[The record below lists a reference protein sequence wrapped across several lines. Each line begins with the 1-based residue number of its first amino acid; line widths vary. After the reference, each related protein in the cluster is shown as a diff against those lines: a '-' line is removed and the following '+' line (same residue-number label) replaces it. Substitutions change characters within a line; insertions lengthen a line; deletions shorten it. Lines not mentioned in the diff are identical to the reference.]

1 MSERPDDRRG
11 SSSKIGRWVTGDVRR
26 GVTSLSLARS
36 GGVPRLLRT
45 AVIALVVCFG
55 PAASARADPPWSP
68 PTRAKG
74 SQPVVS
80 ASPLLGPSDRPEAL
94 ALDLRTEEP
103 SSAFAPL
110 DPAGVPGPI
119 EAEGPYVSPA
129 AVAGDRTIFFRP
141 DGIPTTRPDR
151 GRLRL
156 AIAPHGQRPPSGQV
170 LGPEAEHLSAAV
182 DGTSPGVSMA
192 AFTDGRLIS
201 LARLKRNDRRFGRP
215 LRVANRIGVREVT
228 VATNGRDAFVAW
240 HRRGAVEGAF
250 VYASGRVGAVQRLGS
265 ARAAR
270 ELSVDV
276 SGRRRVIAGWVDGNR
291 IVTAVRSSAGFQPAR
306 TLETHRAGA
315 TIGGAGIRVAM
326 TDGGFLAVWQGAT
339 AVRAAGLAN
348 ADGTFATPQ
357 DLAPLPAEL
366 RDLGVGL
373 HDLDVGFG
381 NAALVSLVTAEGAV
395 AAAVRLVNGSRF
407 GPLEIVAGPSLR
419 PPVGLP
425 SVGGLKTLTTSIT
438 GLDAAFDGSLPA
450 LGASRWVLGWAA
462 AADEGAYVATR
473 EADR

>member
-1 MSERPDDRRG
+1 M
-11 SSSKIGRWVTGDVRR
+11 
-26 GVTSLSLARS
+26 
-36 GGVPRLLRT
+36 PRLLRA

-55 PAASARADPPWSP
+55 PAASARADPPWSAP
-68 PTRAKG
+68 ARAPG
-74 SQPVVS
+74 SQSVFS
-80 ASPLLGPSDRPEAL
+80 ASPLLGLSGPDGL
-94 ALDLRTEEP
+94 LLDLRTEEP

-119 EAEGPYVSPA
+119 KADGGYVRPA
-129 AVAGDRTIFFRP
+129 AVAGSRAIFFRP
-141 DGIPTTRPDR
+141 DGIPTTRPDI

-156 AIAPHGQRPPSGQV
+156 VVSGQGERPPDGQV
-170 LGPEAEHLSAAV
+170 FGSQALRLSAAV
-182 DGTSPGVSMA
+182 DGAPSGTAVA
-192 AFTDGRLIS
+192 AFTDGRRIS
-201 LARLKRNDRRFGRP
+201 LTRLEPRARRFGRS
-215 LRVANRIGVREVT
+215 LRVANRTGVREVA

-240 HRRGAVEGAF
+240 HRRGAVEGVF
-250 VYASGRVGAVQRLGS
+250 VYASGRVGAVRRLGS

-270 ELSVDV
+270 ELSLDV

-315 TIGGAGIRVAM
+315 TISGAGIRVAM

-339 AVRAAGLAN
+339 AVRAAGLAD

-373 HDLDVGFG
+373 QDLDVGFG
-381 NAALVSLVTAEGAV
+381 NAALVSIVTAEGAV
-395 AAAVRLVNGSRF
+395 AAAVRLVHGSRF
-407 GPLEIVAGPSLR
+407 GPPEIVAGPNLR

-425 SVGGLKTLTTSIT
+425 SVGGLKTLTTGIT
-438 GLDAAFDGSLPA
+438 GLDAAFDESRPA
-450 LGASRWVLGWAA
+450 PGASRWVLGWAA
-462 AADEGAYVATR
+462 ADDEGAYVATR